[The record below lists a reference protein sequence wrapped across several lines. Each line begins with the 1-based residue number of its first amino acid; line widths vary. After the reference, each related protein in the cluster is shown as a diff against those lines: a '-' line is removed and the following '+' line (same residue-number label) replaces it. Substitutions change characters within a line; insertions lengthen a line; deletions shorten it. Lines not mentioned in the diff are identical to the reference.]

1 MGEQGYIGVAK
12 VSAAGEN
19 AAQKNGSIDRRNF
32 GIPDAVAAVDIGPV
46 VKKTAM
52 MNELVGK
59 KFEG

>member
-32 GIPDAVAAVDIGPV
+32 GIPDAVAAVTSGS
-46 VKKTAM
+46 
-52 MNELVGK
+52 
-59 KFEG
+59 